1 MGKLSALDSV
11 LGYAAQVRLTEATA
25 FQEDSAGSGVVV
37 DLSRPGELG
46 GLRTAMAVGSLPGS
60 VCMCSG
66 DVQLEFLDARG
77 LFLTAAFLHH
87 GVTLRWDGWDGDAVL
102 VDGRSLLR
110 WLDLHGVPGP
120 LRQFEEDELRYQRA
134 KEEESWLAAMPP
146 TLSEFSEAMLRLSRT
161 GGSASPQLLA
171 AARDRLRQSV
181 PDPMNRALLLLAW
194 CGANSGLCS
203 GFPSHEAVP
212 GLLLGDVPMAEII
225 AGLQDPRADAR
236 HDAGRSVTS
245 SAGRADPS
253 RSRTWTPFPHR
264 SEPASCKGPGHRATR
279 TSRPGRNTG
288 WHDPSRAGALP
299 SPPKAR
305 GAVPVGGPEAS
316 R

>member
-1 MGKLSALDSV
+1 MGELFALDSV
-11 LGYAAQVRLTEATA
+11 LGHAVRVRLTEATA
-25 FQEDSAGSGVVV
+25 FHEDSAGSGVVV
-37 DLSRPGELG
+37 DLSRAGELD
-46 GLRTAMAVGSLPGS
+46 GLRAAMAVGSLPGG

-66 DVQLEFLDARG
+66 DVQLEFLDAHG

-134 KEEESWLAAMPP
+134 REEERSWLAAMPP
-146 TLSEFSEAMLRLSRT
+146 ALNEFSEAMLGLSRT
-161 GGSASPQLLA
+161 GGSASPQLLT

-181 PDPMNRALLLLAW
+181 PDPVNRALLLLAW
-194 CGANSGLCS
+194 CGAGSGLCS

-212 GLLLGDVPMAEII
+212 GLLLGEVPMAEII

-236 HDAGRSVTS
+236 HDAGAVRHLV
-245 SAGRADPS
+245 G
-253 RSRTWTPFPHR
+253 W
-264 SEPASCKGPGHRATR
+264 K
-279 TSRPGRNTG
+279 SRPEQKR
-288 WHDPSRAGALP
+288 DVDALPAPLRARLLQGALASGDP
-299 SPPKAR
+299 DKQAR
-305 GAVPVGGPEAS
+305 AERWLA
-316 R
+316 